1 MWASGRHFDK
11 PTIGRIQAAV
21 EADPEISRRA
31 LSRQVCEWMNWR
43 SPSGE
48 LQVMSCRTALLDL
61 ERKGAIELP
70 KASRGHAFE
79 KSARAASEKGSATCL
94 ALPRVQAGLSELG
107 PVEILAVSSRYAES
121 SRVWKHLMGRYH
133 YLGAGPLCGA
143 QIRYLVRCD
152 RYGWLGAL
160 AFSSATLR
168 LKKRE
173 EWIGWSERARRA
185 NLGRVILNSR
195 FLILPSVDVPNLA
208 SHVLARALEQVAG
221 DWETR
226 YGQRPVLVETFVD
239 PQRFR
244 ASSYQ
249 AANWIAIGQSAGATR
264 VHPQGKR
271 STGPKEI
278 YVYPLVRDFR
288 EVLCREPPRPRLGA
302 LPRPSAPADWAE
314 EEFGALDVGDERLRE
329 RAYLLARDFLARPR
343 ANIPEACDGSTAKV
357 KAAYR
362 FFQNPQVGM
371 DAILLSHAQATVD
384 RVRAHPVVLA
394 VQDTTDLDY
403 THHALAT
410 LDLGPLQ
417 SADDLTVGLKL
428 HETIAFTPQG
438 LPLGLL
444 DAQCWAR
451 DGSAAEKDDG
461 RPIEEKESFRWLES
475 YRKVAEVQKLCP
487 DTMLVSMGDR
497 ESDIYELLEE
507 ACADSAEPKPKLL
520 IRAHRGRQRKVH
532 DPLRVE
538 GQSLWDFMARR
549 PVAAY
554 QGLMIPGNGN
564 RKERKATVAVRHA
577 RVRLKPP
584 EGHKGPGVWVWAIYA
599 HETDYDPAEVEHP
612 ISWMLLTTVDT
623 STTEQALEHL
633 LWYAKRWGI
642 EVFHRILKS
651 GCRIEDRQL
660 GNADRLQ
667 AAIAFDLVIAW
678 RVQWLMAQSRQTPH
692 VACDDILTEEEWKP
706 LYAYVHKRPPPEKP
720 PTLREAIR
728 LIAKLGGF
736 LGRKRDGEPGP
747 MVLWRG
753 LTRLP
758 DLVAGWRMALQFG
771 LAARAGP

>member
-1 MWASGRHFDK
+1 M
-11 PTIGRIQAAV
+11 
-21 EADPEISRRA
+21 EADREISRRA
-31 LSRQVCEWMNWR
+31 LSRDVCEWLDWR
-43 SPSGE
+43 SPNGKF
-48 LQVMSCRTALLDL
+48 QVMSCRTALLEL
-61 ERKGAIELP
+61 ERRGTIELP

-79 KSARAASEKGSATCL
+79 KKSERAVAGGGPDDCL
-94 ALPRVQAGLSELG
+94 ALPRVQTALWELG

-121 SRVWKHLMGRYH
+121 SRVWNHLMESYH

-195 FLILPSVDVPNLA
+195 FLILPTVEVSNLA
-208 SHVLARALEQVAG
+208 SHVLARAIEQVVG
-221 DWETR
+221 DWEKR
-226 YGQRPVLVETFVD
+226 YGVRPVLVETFVD
-239 PQRFR
+239 PERFR
-244 ASSYQ
+244 GSCYR
-249 AANWIAIGQSAGATR
+249 AANWIHIGRSAGGSGSY
-264 VHPQGKR
+264 PNGKR
-271 STGPKEI
+271 WTGPKEI
-278 YVYPLVRDFR
+278 YVYPLTRDCQ
-288 EVLCREPPRPRLGA
+288 EVLRGEPPRPRLGELA
-302 LPRPSAPADWAE
+302 RPSKPADWAE
-314 EEFGALDVGDERLRE
+314 EEFGGLDVGDQRLRE
-329 RAYLLARDFLARPR
+329 RAYLLARDFAARSR

-362 FFQNPQVGM
+362 FFQNPQISM
-371 DAILLSHAQATVD
+371 DAVLLSHAQATVE

-410 LDLGPLQ
+410 LDLGPLR
-417 SADDLTVGLKL
+417 SIDDLNVGLKL

-444 DAQCWAR
+444 GAKCWAR
-451 DGSAAEKDDG
+451 DGSAAEKDDN

-475 YRKVAEVQKLCP
+475 YRRVAEVQKLCP
-487 DTMLVSMGDR
+487 ETMLVSMGDR

-507 ACADSAEPKPKLL
+507 ACAESAEQKPKLL
-520 IRAHRGRQRKVH
+520 IRAHRGRQRKVQ

-538 GQSLWDFMARR
+538 GESLWDYLGRQ
-549 PVAAY
+549 PVAAR
-554 QGLMIPGNGN
+554 QTLLIPGNGN
-564 RKERKATVAVRHA
+564 RKERKATVVVRHA
-577 RVRLKPP
+577 RVKLKPP
-584 EGHKGPGVWVWAIYA
+584 EGHKGAGVWVWALYA
-599 HETDYDPAEVEHP
+599 REVDYDPAEVEKP
-612 ISWMLLTTVDT
+612 ISWMLLTTIET

-651 GCRIEDRQL
+651 GCRILDRQL

-678 RVQWLMAQSRQTPH
+678 RIQWLMVQGRETPNA
-692 VACDDILTEEEWKP
+692 ACDTILTEEEWKP
-706 LYAYVHKRPPPEKP
+706 LYAYLHKRPPPQKP

-736 LGRKRDGEPGP
+736 LARKRDGEPGP

-753 LTRLP
+753 LMRLP
-758 DLVAGWRMALQFG
+758 DLVAGWRMALLFG
-771 LAARAGP
+771 PFTRAGP